1 MKRLLLFCSL
11 IWTVSAFGQTI
22 DTVDLKSYFGGHTGG
37 FSIYSFK
44 SNRYIQYNAEHCK
57 KRLSPCST
65 FKIPN
70 SLIGLETGIVPDSGF
85 IIKYDSVLHPRDAS
99 MLHSEPF
106 KYWFQDLSL
115 KMAFKY
121 SCVWY
126 YQELARRIGHERMA
140 KYINLLEYGNED
152 ISSGD
157 DTFWLCGSIQ
167 ISINEQIEFLKKLY
181 MNRLNGFSD
190 KSINTVK
197 DIMLYESTPQYKL
210 FGKTGTGNC
219 FEGKLLAWYVG
230 FVETDAGTSVFAM
243 NIIVDSFDELKNN
256 FRIELTKNVLK
267 QLKTIK

>member
-1 MKRLLLFCSL
+1 MKNLMLFCLFVFTAS
-11 IWTVSAFGQTI
+11 VYGQTI
-22 DTVDLKSYFGGHTGG
+22 DTVDLQSHFGGHAGG
-37 FSIYSFK
+37 MSIYSFK
-44 SNRYIQYNAEHCK
+44 TDKYIQYHTGHCK

-85 IIKYDSVLHPRDAS
+85 VIKYDSVLHPRDPE
-99 MLHSEPF
+99 LLRTEPF

-115 KMAFKY
+115 KKAFQY

-140 KYINLLEYGNED
+140 KYIGLLEYGNKD

-181 MNRLNGFSD
+181 THRLNGFSD
-190 KSINTVK
+190 TSISTVK
-197 DIMLYESTPQYKL
+197 GIMLYESTPRYKL
-210 FGKTGTGNC
+210 YGKTGTGDC
-219 FEGKLLAWYVG
+219 FPGKFLAWYVG
-230 FVETDAGTSVFAM
+230 FVETDSGTHVFAM
-243 NIIVDSFDELKNN
+243 NIIVESMDELKNN
-256 FRIELTKNVLK
+256 FRIELTKNVLRE
-267 QLKTIK
+267 LKIIQ